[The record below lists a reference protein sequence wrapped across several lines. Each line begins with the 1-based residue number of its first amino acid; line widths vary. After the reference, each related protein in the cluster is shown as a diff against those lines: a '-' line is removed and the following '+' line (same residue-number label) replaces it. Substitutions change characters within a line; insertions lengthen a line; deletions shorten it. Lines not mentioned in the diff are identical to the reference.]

1 MKPLHR
7 LLARIKIA
15 PFLPQKPWQI
25 ALFAVTGM
33 FVLGVFLAAA
43 VALVL
48 TPTLPSLDELSEN
61 NLKVPLRVYSAEGT
75 LLAEFGEERRIP
87 IKVADVPPQ
96 LIRAILAAEDDA
108 FYYHQGVDFQGI
120 LRAAIN
126 NLRRGRTSEG
136 ASTITMQVAR
146 NYFLS
151 PEKTYARK
159 IKEVLLAFKFE
170 REFSKN
176 QILELY
182 LNKIYLG
189 SRAYGFAAA
198 AQIYFGKNLNELV
211 LPEMALLAGLPKAPS
226 RYNPLVNPDI
236 ALERRAYVLRRM
248 LKLGAIDETVFTES
262 MNAPLGA
269 SRHALRFSVDA
280 PYLAEMVRQAMVE
293 KYAESSYADGYHV
306 YTTIRVKDQQAA
318 DAALRKALIAY
329 DRRHGWR
336 GPAGQENISRMT
348 ATDRL
353 DELLKDYPSV
363 GNLIPAIIKY
373 TDNKLAIAYIQ
384 DGTGIELGLPEVA
397 WAAQYIDADTLGPT
411 PKRINDVLRV
421 GDVVYLERVNEEQW
435 LLAQVPEAEGGFVAL
450 DPRNGAILALSGGFD
465 FRQNQY
471 NHATLAQRQP
481 GSSFKPFIYSA
492 ALEKGFTPA
501 SLISG
506 APIVIEDFSLEDE
519 WRPEDYSHKF
529 FGPTRLRKALALSLN
544 LVAVRLLRAITPE
557 YAAEY
562 MGRFGFNPATLPKNL
577 SLTLGTADATP
588 LQMAEAFAVF
598 ANGGYRI
605 QSHFIQRIEDAKHNI
620 IEQANPVVVCPDC
633 LAPKIGDPQGRGSVA
648 GGRTPGATDPQ
659 GRGSVAGGRTPGATD
674 PQGRGSF
681 AGGRTPGAT
690 DPQGRGSVAGDQ
702 VPVAADPT
710 MPVPRYAEQV
720 ITPQN
725 SFLMNSILRD
735 TVSYGTARAANV
747 LNRKDLA
754 GKTGTTNDHRD
765 AWFNGFNSDLV
776 AISWVGFDYNQSLGK
791 GETGG
796 RAALPMWIDYM
807 RVVLED
813 VPEKPLLTPPGM
825 VSMHINRETG
835 KPTAPSDPDAM
846 IEYFV
851 EGTTESS
858 TDVPEAGTVPAPE
871 GVREGLF

>member
-1 MKPLHR
+1 MKPLHS
-7 LLARIKIA
+7 LFAGLKIT

-25 ALFAVTGM
+25 ALFAITGM
-33 FVLGVFLAAA
+33 FVLGAFLAAT

-48 TPTLPSLDELSEN
+48 TPTLPSLEDLSGDH
-61 NLKVPLRVYSAEGT
+61 LKVPLRIYTSEGT

-96 LIRAILAAEDDA
+96 LIQAILSAEDDA

-159 IKEVLLAFKFE
+159 IKEVLLAFKIE
-170 REFSKN
+170 REFSKS

-182 LNKIYLG
+182 LNKIFLG

-198 AQIYFGKNLNELV
+198 AQIYFGKNLNELA

-226 RYNPLVNPDI
+226 RYNPIANPES
-236 ALERRAYVLRRM
+236 ALERRSYVLRRM
-248 LKLGAIDETVFTES
+248 LKLGLINEATFTES

-280 PYLAEMVRQAMVE
+280 PYVAEMVRQIIVE
-293 KYAESSYADGYHV
+293 KYTESSYADGYHI
-306 YTTIRVKDQQAA
+306 YTTIRDKDQQAA
-318 DAALRKALIAY
+318 DAALRKALLAY

-336 GPAGQENISRMT
+336 GPAGQERINRKTEAS
-348 ATDRL
+348 RL

-363 GNLIPAIIKY
+363 GNLIPAIITQ
-373 TDNKLAIAYIQ
+373 TDEKLAIAYTQ
-384 DGTGIELGLPEVA
+384 DGTSIDLGLPAVA
-397 WAAQYIDADTLGPT
+397 WAAHYIDEDTLGPS
-411 PKRINDVLRV
+411 PKRVTDVLRV
-421 GDVVYLERVNEEQW
+421 GDVIYLEHVNEDEW
-435 LLAQVPEAEGGFVAL
+435 KLAQVPDVEGGFVAL
-450 DPRNGAILALSGGFD
+450 DPKNGAILALGGGFD
-465 FRQNQY
+465 FRHNQY
-471 NHATLAQRQP
+471 NHVALAQRLP

-506 APIVIEDFSLEDE
+506 APIVVEDVSLEDE
-519 WRPEDYSHKF
+519 WRPEDYSRKF

-544 LVAVRLLRAITPE
+544 LVSVRLLRAITPE

-562 MGRFGFNPATLPKNL
+562 MGRFGFNPEKLPKNL

-605 QSHFIQRIEDAKHNI
+605 QNHLIQRIEDAKHNI
-620 IEQANPVVVCPDC
+620 LEQANPIVVCPGC
-633 LAPKIGDPQGRGSVA
+633 PAPKSSDPA
-648 GGRTPGATDPQ
+648 IPA
-659 GRGSVAGGRTPGATD
+659 
-674 PQGRGSF
+674 
-681 AGGRTPGAT
+681 
-690 DPQGRGSVAGDQ
+690 
-702 VPVAADPT
+702 
-710 MPVPRYAEQV
+710 PRYAEQV
-720 ITPQN
+720 ITAQN

-735 TVSYGTARAANV
+735 TISYGTAQAANV

-776 AISWVGFDYNQSLGK
+776 AISWVGFDQNQPLGK

-813 VPEKPLLTPPGM
+813 TPEKPLVPPPGI
-825 VSMHINRETG
+825 VATHINRDTG
-835 KPTAPSDPDAM
+835 KPTAPSDPNAM
-846 IEYFV
+846 LEYFM
-851 EGTTESS
+851 EGTVETG
-858 TDVPEAGTVPAPE
+858 TDVLEGGTAPAPE

>member
-1 MKPLHR
+1 MKLLNGLFIR
-7 LLARIKIA
+7 LKIA

-33 FVLGVFLAAA
+33 FVLGIFLAAT

-48 TPTLPSLDELSEN
+48 TPTLPSLEDLSGER
-61 NLKVPLRVYSAEGT
+61 LKVPLRIYTSEGT

-87 IKVADVPPQ
+87 IKVADVPPL
-96 LIRAILAAEDDA
+96 LIQAILSAEDDA

-126 NLRRGRTSEG
+126 NLRRGHTSEG

-159 IKEVLLAFKFE
+159 IKEVLLAFKIE
-170 REFSKN
+170 REFNKN

-182 LNKIYLG
+182 LNKIFLG

-198 AQIYFGKNLNELV
+198 AQIYFGKNLNELA

-226 RYNPLVNPDI
+226 RYSPLANPAS

-248 LKLGAIDETVFTES
+248 LKLGIINEATFTDS
-262 MNAPLGA
+262 MNAPLGV

-280 PYLAEMVRQAMVE
+280 PYVAEMVRQIIVE
-293 KYAESSYADGYHV
+293 KYTESSYADGYHV
-306 YTTIRVKDQQAA
+306 YTTIRAKDQQAA
-318 DAALRKALIAY
+318 DAALRKALLAY

-336 GPAGQENISRMT
+336 GPAGRENIGRKT
-348 ATDRL
+348 ETGRL
-353 DELLKDYPSV
+353 DELLKDYPNV
-363 GNLIPAIIKY
+363 GGLIPAIIKH
-373 TDNKLAIAYIQ
+373 TDEKLAVAYTQ
-384 DGTGIELGLPEVA
+384 DGTSIELGLPAVA
-397 WAAQYIDADTLGPT
+397 WAARYVDEETLGPS
-411 PKRINDVLRV
+411 PKHVTDVLRI
-421 GDVVYLERVNEEQW
+421 GDVIYLERVKVSESDDEW
-435 LLAQVPEAEGGFVAL
+435 KLAQVPDVEGGFVAL
-450 DPRNGAILALSGGFD
+450 DPKNGAILALGGGFD
-465 FRQNQY
+465 FRHNQY
-471 NHATLAQRQP
+471 NHVALAQRQP

-506 APIVIEDFSLEDE
+506 APIVVEDVSLEDE
-519 WRPEDYSHKF
+519 WRPEDYSRKF

-544 LVAVRLLRAITPE
+544 LVSVRLLRAITPE
-557 YAAEY
+557 YAVEY
-562 MGRFGFNPATLPKNL
+562 MARFGFNPEKLPKNL
-577 SLTLGTADATP
+577 SLTLGTADATA

-605 QSHFIQRIEDAKHNI
+605 QNHLIQRIEDAKHNI
-620 IEQANPVVVCPDC
+620 LEQAGPIVVCPGCPEPKSLDPAKP
-633 LAPKIGDPQGRGSVA
+633 APRH
-648 GGRTPGATDPQ
+648 
-659 GRGSVAGGRTPGATD
+659 
-674 PQGRGSF
+674 
-681 AGGRTPGAT
+681 
-690 DPQGRGSVAGDQ
+690 
-702 VPVAADPT
+702 
-710 MPVPRYAEQV
+710 AEQV

-735 TVSYGTARAANV
+735 TISYGTAQAANV
-747 LNRKDLA
+747 LSRKDLA

-776 AISWVGFDYNQSLGK
+776 AISWVGFDQNRPLGK

-807 RVVLED
+807 RVVLEG
-813 VPEKPLLTPPGM
+813 VPEKPLLTPPGI
-825 VSMHINRETG
+825 VTAHIHRETG
-835 KPTAPSDPDAM
+835 KPAKANDPNAM
-846 IEYFV
+846 LEYFI

-858 TDVPEAGTVPAPE
+858 TDVLEGGTAPAPE

>member
-1 MKPLHR
+1 MKPLHS
-7 LLARIKIA
+7 LFARFKIT
-15 PFLPQKPWQI
+15 PFLPRKPWQI

-48 TPTLPSLDELSEN
+48 TPTLPSLDDLSGN
-61 NLKVPLRVYSAEGT
+61 HLKVPLRVYSAEST

-87 IKVADVPPQ
+87 IKIADVPPQ
-96 LIRAILAAEDDA
+96 LTRAILAAEDDA

-159 IKEVLLAFKFE
+159 IKEVLLAFKIE
-170 REFSKN
+170 REFSKD

-182 LNKIYLG
+182 LNKIFLG

-198 AQIYFGKNLNELV
+198 AQIYFGKNLNELA

-226 RYNPLVNPDI
+226 RYNPLANPDN

-248 LKLGAIDETVFTES
+248 LKLGVIDETAFTES

-269 SRHALRFSVDA
+269 SRHALRYNVDA
-280 PYLAEMVRQAMVE
+280 PYVAEMVRQIMVE
-293 KYAESSYADGYHV
+293 KYTESSYADGYHV

-318 DAALRKALIAY
+318 DAALRKALLAY

-336 GPAGQENISRMT
+336 GPAGRENTSRKT
-348 ATDRL
+348 ETDSL
-353 DELLKDYPSV
+353 DELLKDYPNV
-363 GNLIPAIIKY
+363 GNLIPAIIRH
-373 TDNKLAIAYIQ
+373 TEEQLAVAYIQ
-384 DGTGIELGLPEVA
+384 DGSSIELGLPAVA
-397 WAAQYIDADTLGPT
+397 WAAQQIDEDTLGPG
-411 PKRINDVLRV
+411 PKRVNDVLRV

-435 LLAQVPEAEGGFVAL
+435 MLAQVPEVEGGFVAI
-450 DPRNGAILALSGGFD
+450 DPNNGAILALSGGFD
-465 FRQNQY
+465 FRRNQY

-506 APIVIEDFSLEDE
+506 APIVIEDVSLEDE
-519 WRPEDYSHKF
+519 WRPEDYSRKF

-605 QSHFIQRIEDAKHNI
+605 QGHLIQRIEDAQHNI
-620 IEQANPVVVCPDC
+620 LEQANPIVVCPDC
-633 LAPKIGDPQGRGSVA
+633 PPPPGSV
-648 GGRTPGATDPQ
+648 TPT
-659 GRGSVAGGRTPGATD
+659 
-674 PQGRGSF
+674 
-681 AGGRTPGAT
+681 
-690 DPQGRGSVAGDQ
+690 
-702 VPVAADPT
+702 ADPAN
-710 MPVPRYAEQV
+710 PVPRYAERV

-754 GKTGTTNDHRD
+754 GKTCTTNDHRD
-765 AWFNGFNSDLV
+765 AWFNGYNSDLV
-776 AISWVGFDYNQSLGK
+776 AISWIGFDHNQSLGK

-813 VPEKPLLTPPGM
+813 MPEKPLLPPAG
-825 VSMHINRETG
+825 VVAVHINRESG

-851 EGTTESS
+851 KGTTESS
-858 TDVPEAGTVPAPE
+858 TDVLETGTAPAPE

>member
-1 MKPLHR
+1 MKPLHS
-7 LLARIKIA
+7 LFAGLKIT

-25 ALFAVTGM
+25 ALFAITGM
-33 FVLGVFLAAA
+33 FVLGAFLAAT

-48 TPTLPSLDELSEN
+48 TPTLPSLEDLSGDH
-61 NLKVPLRVYSAEGT
+61 LKVPLRIYTSEGT

-96 LIRAILAAEDDA
+96 LIQAILSAEDDA

-159 IKEVLLAFKFE
+159 IKEVLLAFKIE
-170 REFSKN
+170 REFSKS

-182 LNKIYLG
+182 LNKIFLG

-198 AQIYFGKNLNELV
+198 AQIYFGKNLNELA

-226 RYNPLVNPDI
+226 RYNPIANPES
-236 ALERRAYVLRRM
+236 ALERRSYVLRRM
-248 LKLGAIDETVFTES
+248 LKLGLINEATFTES

-280 PYLAEMVRQAMVE
+280 PYVAEMVRQIIVE
-293 KYAESSYADGYHV
+293 KYTESSYADGYHI
-306 YTTIRVKDQQAA
+306 YTTIRDKDQQAA
-318 DAALRKALIAY
+318 DAALRKALLAY

-336 GPAGQENISRMT
+336 GPAGQERINRKTEAS
-348 ATDRL
+348 RL

-363 GNLIPAIIKY
+363 GNLIPAIITQ
-373 TDNKLAIAYIQ
+373 TDEKLAIAYTQ
-384 DGTGIELGLPEVA
+384 DGTSIDLGLPAVA
-397 WAAQYIDADTLGPT
+397 WAAHYIDEDTLGPS
-411 PKRINDVLRV
+411 PKRVTDVLRV
-421 GDVVYLERVNEEQW
+421 GDVIYLEHVNEDEW
-435 LLAQVPEAEGGFVAL
+435 KLAQVPDVEGGFVAL
-450 DPRNGAILALSGGFD
+450 DPKNGAILALSGGFD
-465 FRQNQY
+465 FRLNQY
-471 NHATLAQRQP
+471 NHVALAQRLP

-506 APIVIEDFSLEDE
+506 APIVVEDVSLEDE
-519 WRPEDYSHKF
+519 WRPEDYSRKF

-544 LVAVRLLRAITPE
+544 LVSVRLLRAITPE

-562 MGRFGFNPATLPKNL
+562 MGRFGFNPEKLPKNL

-605 QSHFIQRIEDAKHNI
+605 QNHLIQRIEDAKHNI
-620 IEQANPVVVCPDC
+620 LEQANPIVVCPGC
-633 LAPKIGDPQGRGSVA
+633 PAPKSSDPA
-648 GGRTPGATDPQ
+648 IPA
-659 GRGSVAGGRTPGATD
+659 
-674 PQGRGSF
+674 
-681 AGGRTPGAT
+681 
-690 DPQGRGSVAGDQ
+690 
-702 VPVAADPT
+702 
-710 MPVPRYAEQV
+710 PRYAEQV
-720 ITPQN
+720 ITAQN

-735 TVSYGTARAANV
+735 TISYGTAQAANV

-776 AISWVGFDYNQSLGK
+776 AISWVGFDQNQPLGK

-813 VPEKPLLTPPGM
+813 TPEKPLVPPPGI
-825 VSMHINRETG
+825 VATHINRDTG
-835 KPTAPSDPDAM
+835 KPTAPSDPNAM
-846 IEYFV
+846 LEYFM
-851 EGTTESS
+851 EGTVETG
-858 TDVPEAGTVPAPE
+858 TDVLEGGTAPAPE

>member
-1 MKPLHR
+1 MKLLHSLFAR
-7 LLARIKIA
+7 LKIT

-25 ALFAVTGM
+25 ALFAVTGL
-33 FVLGVFLAAA
+33 FVLGVFLAAT

-48 TPTLPSLDELSEN
+48 TPTLPSLEDLSGDR
-61 NLKVPLRVYSAEGT
+61 LKVPLRIYTSEGT

-87 IKVADVPPQ
+87 IKVAEVPPQ
-96 LIRAILAAEDDA
+96 LIQAILSAEDDA

-151 PEKTYARK
+151 PEKTYTRK
-159 IKEVLLAFKFE
+159 IREVLLAFKIE
-170 REFSKN
+170 REFNKN

-182 LNKIYLG
+182 LNKIFLG

-198 AQIYFGKNLNELV
+198 AQIYFGKNLNELA

-226 RYNPLVNPDI
+226 RYSPLANPLS

-248 LKLGAIDETVFTES
+248 LKLGIIDEAAFTDS
-262 MNAPLGA
+262 MNAPLGT

-280 PYLAEMVRQAMVE
+280 PYVAEMVRQVMVE
-293 KYAESSYADGYHV
+293 RYTESSYADGYHV
-306 YTTIRVKDQQAA
+306 YTTIRAKDQQAA
-318 DAALRKALIAY
+318 DAALRKALLAY

-336 GPAGQENISRMT
+336 GPAGHENISRKT
-348 ATDRL
+348 EAGRL
-353 DELLKDYPSV
+353 DELLKDYPNV
-363 GNLIPAIIKY
+363 GSLIPAIIKH
-373 TDNKLAIAYIQ
+373 TDEKLAVAYTQ
-384 DGTGIELGLPEVA
+384 DGTSIELGLPAVA
-397 WAAQYIDADTLGPT
+397 WAARYIDEDTLGPS
-411 PKRINDVLRV
+411 PKRVTDVLRV
-421 GDVVYLERVNEEQW
+421 GDVIYLERIKVDEADDEW
-435 LLAQVPEAEGGFVAL
+435 KLAQVPDVEGGFVAL
-450 DPRNGAILALSGGFD
+450 DPKSGAILALGGGFD
-465 FRQNQY
+465 FRHNQY
-471 NHATLAQRQP
+471 NHVALAQRQP

-506 APIVIEDFSLEDE
+506 APIVVEDVSLEDE
-519 WRPEDYSHKF
+519 WRPEDYSRKF

-544 LVAVRLLRAITPE
+544 LVSVRLLRAITPE
-557 YAAEY
+557 YAVEY
-562 MGRFGFNPATLPKNL
+562 MERFGFNPAKLPKNL

-588 LQMAEAFAVF
+588 MQMASAFAVF

-605 QSHFIQRIEDAKHNI
+605 EPYLIARIEDAKHNVL
-620 IEQANPVVVCPDC
+620 EQANPIVVCPGC
-633 LAPKIGDPQGRGSVA
+633 PAPKSIDPA
-648 GGRTPGATDPQ
+648 KPA
-659 GRGSVAGGRTPGATD
+659 
-674 PQGRGSF
+674 
-681 AGGRTPGAT
+681 
-690 DPQGRGSVAGDQ
+690 
-702 VPVAADPT
+702 
-710 MPVPRYAEQV
+710 PRHAEQV

-735 TVSYGTARAANV
+735 TISYGTAQAANV

-776 AISWVGFDYNQSLGK
+776 AISWVGFDRNQPLGK

-807 RVVLED
+807 RVVLEGA
-813 VPEKPLLTPPGM
+813 PEKPLVPPSGM
-825 VSMHINRETG
+825 VTSHINRETG
-835 KPTAPSDPDAM
+835 KPTTAADPNAM
-846 IEYFV
+846 LEYFI
-851 EGTTESS
+851 EGTSESS
-858 TDVPEAGTVPAPE
+858 TDVLEGGTVPAPE

>member
-1 MKPLHR
+1 MKLLHSLFAR
-7 LLARIKIA
+7 LKIA

-25 ALFAVTGM
+25 VLFAVTGM

-43 VALVL
+43 VALIL
-48 TPTLPSLDELSEN
+48 TPTLPSLGDLSEGH
-61 NLKVPLRVYSAEGT
+61 LKVPLRVYSAEGT
-75 LLAEFGEERRIP
+75 LIAEFGEERRIP

-151 PEKTYARK
+151 PEKTYTRK

-176 QILELY
+176 EILELY

-198 AQIYFGKNLNELV
+198 AQIYFGKNLNELTI
-211 LPEMALLAGLPKAPS
+211 PEMALLAGLPKAPS
-226 RYNPLVNPDI
+226 RYNPLANPDS
-236 ALERRAYVLRRM
+236 AFERRAYVLRRM
-248 LKLGAIDETVFTES
+248 LKLGVIDETTFTES

-280 PYLAEMVRQAMVE
+280 PYVAEMVRQIMVE
-293 KYAESSYADGYHV
+293 KYTESSSYADGYHV
-306 YTTIRVKDQQAA
+306 YTTIQVKDQQAA
-318 DAALRKALIAY
+318 DAALRKALLAY

-353 DELLKDYPSV
+353 DELLKDYPNV
-363 GNLIPAIIKY
+363 GNLIPAIIKF
-373 TDNKLAIAYIQ
+373 TDEKLAIAYIQ
-384 DGTGIELGLPEVA
+384 DGTSIELGLPAVA
-397 WAAQYIDADTLGPT
+397 WAAQRIDEDTLGPA
-411 PKRINDVLRV
+411 PRRITDVLRV
-421 GDVVYLERVNEEQW
+421 GDVVYLERTNEERW
-435 LLAQVPEAEGGFVAL
+435 ILAQIPEAEGGFVSL
-450 DPRNGAILALSGGFD
+450 DPKNGAILALSGGFD
-465 FRQNQY
+465 FRLNQY

-506 APIVIEDFSLEDE
+506 APIVIEDVSLEDE

-562 MGRFGFNPATLPKNL
+562 MGRFGFDPAKLPKNL

-605 QSHFIQRIEDAKHNI
+605 HGHLIQRIEDAKHNI

-633 LAPKIGDPQGRGSVA
+633 ATPKGNDPQGRGSVA
-648 GGRTPGATDPQ
+648 EGGMPEATDP
-659 GRGSVAGGRTPGATD
+659 RGLEVVAGEPASEMTD
-674 PQGRGSF
+674 PSK
-681 AGGRTPGAT
+681 
-690 DPQGRGSVAGDQ
+690 
-702 VPVAADPT
+702 
-710 MPVPRYAEQV
+710 PVPRYAEQV

-735 TVSYGTARAANV
+735 TVSYGTAQAANV

-776 AISWVGFDYNQSLGK
+776 AISWVGFDQNQSLGK

-807 RVVLED
+807 RVVLEG
-813 VPEKPLLTPPGM
+813 VPEKPLLPPPG
-825 VSMHINRETG
+825 VVAVHINRETG
-835 KPTAPSDPDAM
+835 KPAAPSDPDTM
-846 IEYFV
+846 IEYFI
-851 EGTTESS
+851 EGTSEAS
-858 TDVPEAGTVPAPE
+858 TDVLEPGTAPAPE

>member
-1 MKPLHR
+1 MKPLHSLLTR
-7 LLARIKIA
+7 LKIA

-48 TPTLPSLDELSEN
+48 TPTLPSLDDLSESH
-61 NLKVPLRVYSAEGT
+61 LKVPLRVYSAEGT
-75 LLAEFGEERRIP
+75 LIAEFGEERRIP

-96 LIRAILAAEDDA
+96 LIRAILAAEDDG

-176 QILELY
+176 EILELY

-198 AQIYFGKNLNELV
+198 AQIYFGKNLNELTI
-211 LPEMALLAGLPKAPS
+211 PEMALLAGLPKAPS
-226 RYNPLVNPDI
+226 RYNPLANPDI
-236 ALERRAYVLRRM
+236 AFERRAYVLRRM
-248 LKLGAIDETVFTES
+248 LKLGVIDETIFTES

-280 PYLAEMVRQAMVE
+280 PYVAEMVRQIMVE
-293 KYAESSYADGYHV
+293 KFTESSYADGYHV
-306 YTTIRVKDQQAA
+306 YTTIHVKDQQAA
-318 DAALRKALIAY
+318 DAALRKALLAY

-363 GNLIPAIIKY
+363 GNLIPAIIKF
-373 TDNKLAIAYIQ
+373 TDEKLAIAYIQ
-384 DGTGIELGLPEVA
+384 DGTSIELGLPAIA
-397 WAAQYIDADTLGPT
+397 WAAPYIDENTLGPA
-411 PKRINDVLRV
+411 PKRIKDVLRV
-421 GDVVYLERVNEEQW
+421 GDVVYLEHVNEEQW
-435 LLAQVPEAEGGFVAL
+435 VLAQIPEAEGGFVSL
-450 DPRNGAILALSGGFD
+450 DPKNGAILALSGGFD
-465 FRQNQY
+465 FRVNQY

-506 APIVIEDFSLEDE
+506 APIVIEDVSLEDE

-562 MGRFGFNPATLPKNL
+562 MGRFGFDPAKLPKNL

-605 QSHFIQRIEDAKHNI
+605 QGHLIQRIEDAKHNI

-633 LAPKIGDPQGRGSVA
+633 PAPKGDDPQGRGSVA
-648 GGRTPGATDPQ
+648 GGRTPEATDPQ
-659 GRGSVAGGRTPGATD
+659 GRGSVAVGQPLEMTD
-674 PQGRGSF
+674 PAKQ
-681 AGGRTPGAT
+681 
-690 DPQGRGSVAGDQ
+690 
-702 VPVAADPT
+702 
-710 MPVPRYAEQV
+710 VPRYAEQV

-735 TVSYGTARAANV
+735 TVSYGTAQAANV

-776 AISWVGFDYNQSLGK
+776 AISWVGFDHNQSLGK

-813 VPEKPLLTPPGM
+813 VPEKPLLPPPGI
-825 VSMHINRETG
+825 VAMHINRETG
-835 KPTAPSDPDAM
+835 KPAAPSDPDAM
-846 IEYFV
+846 LEYFI
-851 EGTTESS
+851 EGTSDAS
-858 TDVPEAGTVPAPE
+858 TDVLEPGTAPAPE

>member
-1 MKPLHR
+1 MKLLHGLFAR
-7 LLARIKIA
+7 LKIA

-33 FVLGVFLAAA
+33 FVLGVFLAAS

-48 TPTLPSLDELSEN
+48 TPTLPSLEDLSGDK
-61 NLKVPLRVYSAEGT
+61 LKVPLRIYTSEGT
-75 LLAEFGEERRIP
+75 LIAEFGEERRIP
-87 IKVADVPPQ
+87 IKIGEAPPR
-96 LIRAILAAEDDA
+96 LIQAILAAEDDA

-151 PEKTYARK
+151 PEKTYTRK
-159 IKEVLLAFKFE
+159 IKEVLLAFKIE
-170 REFSKN
+170 REFSKD

-182 LNKIYLG
+182 LNKIFLG

-198 AQIYFGKNLNELV
+198 AQIYFGKNPNDLT

-226 RYNPLVNPDI
+226 RYNPLTNPDS

-248 LKLGAIDETVFTES
+248 LKLGAIDEATYTES
-262 MNAPLGA
+262 MNAPIGA
-269 SRHALRFSVDA
+269 SRHALRYSVDA
-280 PYLAEMVRQAMVE
+280 PYVAEMVRQVMVE
-293 KYAESSYADGYHV
+293 KFTESSYADGYHV
-306 YTTIRVKDQQAA
+306 YTTIRARDQQAA
-318 DAALRKALIAY
+318 DAALRKALLDY

-336 GPAGQENISRMT
+336 GPAGQERISRKT
-348 ATDRL
+348 EPSRL
-353 DELLKDYPSV
+353 DELLKDYPNV
-363 GNLIPAIIKY
+363 GGLIPAIIRDIDDKQ
-373 TDNKLAIAYIQ
+373 AVAYAQ
-384 DGTGIELGLPEVA
+384 DGTSIELGPSAVA
-397 WAAQYIDADTLGPT
+397 WAARHIDTDTLGPA
-411 PKRINDVLRV
+411 PKRVTDVLQL
-421 GDVVYLERVNEEQW
+421 GDVVYLERVRVNEAEDQW
-435 LLAQVPEAEGGFVAL
+435 KLAQVPDVEGGFVAI
-450 DPRNGAILALSGGFD
+450 DPKNGAVLALHGGFD
-465 FRQNQY
+465 FQLNQY
-471 NHATLAQRQP
+471 NHVALAQRQP

-506 APIVIEDFSLEDE
+506 APIVIEDVSLEEE
-519 WRPEDYSHKF
+519 WRPEDYSRKF

-557 YAAEY
+557 YAVEY
-562 MGRFGFNPATLPKNL
+562 MARFGFNPKKLPKNL

-588 LQMAEAFAVF
+588 LQMASAFAVF

-605 QSHFIQRIEDAKHNI
+605 EPYLIARIEDAKHNVL
-620 IEQANPVVVCPDC
+620 EQANPITVCPAC
-633 LAPKIGDPQGRGSVA
+633 PAQPGSIA
-648 GGRTPGATDPQ
+648 GATSP
-659 GRGSVAGGRTPGATD
+659 AEP
-674 PQGRGSF
+674 
-681 AGGRTPGAT
+681 
-690 DPQGRGSVAGDQ
+690 
-702 VPVAADPT
+702 AA
-710 MPVPRYAEQV
+710 RYAEQA

-725 SFLMNSILRD
+725 SFLMTSILRD
-735 TVSYGTARAANV
+735 TISYGTAQAANV

-765 AWFNGFNSDLV
+765 AWFSGFNSELV
-776 AISWVGFDYNQSLGK
+776 AISWVGFDQNQPLGK

-807 RVVLED
+807 RVVLD
-813 VPEKPLLTPPGM
+813 GVPEKPLVPPPGI
-825 VSMHINRETG
+825 VTTHINRDTG
-835 KPTAPSDPDAM
+835 KPAAPSDPNTM
-846 IEYFV
+846 LEYFM
-851 EGTTESS
+851 EGTVESS
-858 TDVPEAGTVPAPE
+858 TDVLEGGTAPAPE

>member
-1 MKPLHR
+1 MKPLHS
-7 LLARIKIA
+7 LFAGLKIT

-25 ALFAVTGM
+25 ALFAITGM
-33 FVLGVFLAAA
+33 FVLGAFLAAT

-48 TPTLPSLDELSEN
+48 TPTLPSLEDLSGDR
-61 NLKVPLRVYSAEGT
+61 LKVPLRIYTSEGT
-75 LLAEFGEERRIP
+75 LIAEFGEERRIP
-87 IKVADVPPQ
+87 IKVAEVPPQ
-96 LIRAILAAEDDA
+96 LIQAILSAEDDA

-126 NLRRGRTSEG
+126 NLRRGHTSEG

-159 IKEVLLAFKFE
+159 IKEVLLAFKIE
-170 REFSKN
+170 REFSKS

-182 LNKIYLG
+182 LNKIFLG

-198 AQIYFGKNLNELV
+198 AQIYFGKNLNELA

-226 RYNPLVNPDI
+226 RYNPLANPES

-248 LKLGAIDETVFTES
+248 LKLGLINETTFTES

-280 PYLAEMVRQAMVE
+280 PYVAEMVRQVMVE
-293 KYAESSYADGYHV
+293 KYTESSYADGYHV
-306 YTTIRVKDQQAA
+306 YTTIRDKDQQAA
-318 DAALRKALIAY
+318 DAALRKALLAY

-336 GPAGQENISRMT
+336 GPAGQERINRKT
-348 ATDRL
+348 EAGRL

-363 GNLIPAIIKY
+363 GNLIPAIIKQ
-373 TDNKLAIAYIQ
+373 TDEKLAIAYTQ
-384 DGTGIELGLPEVA
+384 DGTSIDLGLPAVA
-397 WAAQYIDADTLGPT
+397 WAAHYIDEDTLGPS
-411 PKRINDVLRV
+411 PKRVTDVLRV
-421 GDVVYLERVNEEQW
+421 GDVIYLEHVNEDEW
-435 LLAQVPEAEGGFVAL
+435 KLAQVPDVEGGFVAL
-450 DPRNGAILALSGGFD
+450 DPKNGAILALGGGFD
-465 FRQNQY
+465 FRHNQY
-471 NHATLAQRQP
+471 NHVALAQRQP

-506 APIVIEDFSLEDE
+506 APIVVEDVSLEDE
-519 WRPEDYSHKF
+519 WRPEDYSRKF

-544 LVAVRLLRAITPE
+544 LVSVRLLRAITPE

-562 MGRFGFNPATLPKNL
+562 MGRFGFNPEKLPKNL

-605 QSHFIQRIEDAKHNI
+605 QNHLIQRIEDAKHNI
-620 IEQANPVVVCPDC
+620 LEQANPIVVCPGC
-633 LAPKIGDPQGRGSVA
+633 PAPKSDDSQGRGSVV
-648 GGRTPGATDPQ
+648 GGKLPGATDP
-659 GRGSVAGGRTPGATD
+659 AN
-674 PQGRGSF
+674 
-681 AGGRTPGAT
+681 
-690 DPQGRGSVAGDQ
+690 
-702 VPVAADPT
+702 
-710 MPVPRYAEQV
+710 PVPRHAEQV
-720 ITPQN
+720 ITAQN

-735 TVSYGTARAANV
+735 TISYGTAQAANV
-747 LNRKDLA
+747 LDRKDLA

-776 AISWVGFDYNQSLGK
+776 AISWVGFDQNQPLGK

-807 RVVLED
+807 RVVLEGA
-813 VPEKPLLTPPGM
+813 PEKPLVPPTGI
-825 VSMHINRETG
+825 VTTHINRETG
-835 KPTAPSDPDAM
+835 KLTTASDPNAM
-846 IEYFV
+846 LEYFI

-858 TDVPEAGTVPAPE
+858 TDVLEGGTAPAPE

>member
-1 MKPLHR
+1 MKPLHSLFAR
-7 LLARIKIA
+7 LKIT

-33 FVLGVFLAAA
+33 FVLGVFLTAA

-48 TPTLPSLDELSEN
+48 TPTLPSLDDLSEN
-61 NLKVPLRVYSAEGT
+61 RLKVPLRVYSAEGT

-159 IKEVLLAFKFE
+159 IKEVLLAFKIE
-170 REFSKN
+170 REFSKD

-182 LNKIYLG
+182 LNKIFLG

-198 AQIYFGKNLNELV
+198 AQIYFGKNLNELT

-226 RYNPLVNPDI
+226 RYNPLANPDS

-248 LKLGAIDETVFTES
+248 LKLGVIDETVFTES
-262 MNAPLGA
+262 LNAPLGA

-280 PYLAEMVRQAMVE
+280 PFVAEMVRQFMVE
-293 KYAESSYADGYHV
+293 KYTESSYADGYHV

-318 DAALRKALIAY
+318 DAALRKALLAY

-336 GPAGQENISRMT
+336 GPAGRESTSRKT
-348 ATDRL
+348 ETSRL

-363 GNLIPAIIKY
+363 GNLIPAIIKHS
-373 TDNKLAIAYIQ
+373 DEKQAIAYIQ
-384 DGTGIELGLPEVA
+384 DGSSIELGLPAVA
-397 WAAQYIDADTLGPT
+397 WAAQQIDEDTLGPA
-411 PKRINDVLRV
+411 PKRVNDVLRV
-421 GDVVYLERVNEEQW
+421 GDVVYLEHLNDDEW
-435 LLAQVPEAEGGFVAL
+435 KLAQVPDVEGGLVAI
-450 DPRNGAILALSGGFD
+450 DPKNGAILALSGGFD
-465 FRQNQY
+465 FRRNQY
-471 NHATLAQRQP
+471 NHVALAQRQP

-506 APIVIEDFSLEDE
+506 APIVVEDVSLEDE
-519 WRPEDYSHKF
+519 WRPEDYSRKF

-544 LVAVRLLRAITPE
+544 LVSVRLLRAITPE

-562 MGRFGFNPATLPKNL
+562 MGRFGFSPEKLPKNL
-577 SLTLGTADATP
+577 SLTLGTAEATP
-588 LQMAEAFAVF
+588 LQMASAFAVF
-598 ANGGYRI
+598 ANGGFRI
-605 QSHFIQRIEDAKHNI
+605 EPYLIARIEDAKHNI
-620 IEQANPVVVCPDC
+620 LEQANPVVVCPGC
-633 LAPKIGDPQGRGSVA
+633 PAPGSVA
-648 GGRTPGATDPQ
+648 GGTIPGMGEVGQRREPLPRMPGATP
-659 GRGSVAGGRTPGATD
+659 SAP
-674 PQGRGSF
+674 
-681 AGGRTPGAT
+681 
-690 DPQGRGSVAGDQ
+690 
-702 VPVAADPT
+702 AA
-710 MPVPRYAEQV
+710 RHAEQA

-725 SFLMNSILRD
+725 SFLMTSILRD
-735 TVSYGTARAANV
+735 TVSYGTAQSANV

-776 AISWVGFDYNQSLGK
+776 AISWVGFDQNQPLGK

-807 RVVLED
+807 RVVLD
-813 VPEKPLLTPPGM
+813 DLPEKPLVPPAGI
-825 VSMHINRETG
+825 VTAHINRETG
-835 KPTAPSDPDAM
+835 KPTLASDPNAM
-846 IEYFV
+846 LEYFI
-851 EGTTESS
+851 EGTSESG
-858 TDVPEAGTVPAPE
+858 TDVLEGGTAPAPE

>member
-1 MKPLHR
+1 MKLLHGLFAR
-7 LLARIKIA
+7 LNIA

-25 ALFAVTGM
+25 ALFAVTGI
-33 FVLGVFLAAA
+33 FVLGVFLAAT

-48 TPTLPSLDELSEN
+48 TPTLPSLEDLSGDR
-61 NLKVPLRVYSAEGT
+61 LKVPLRIYTSEGT

-87 IKVADVPPQ
+87 IKVAEVPPH
-96 LIRAILAAEDDA
+96 LIQAILSAEDDA

-126 NLRRGRTSEG
+126 NLRRGHTSEG

-159 IKEVLLAFKFE
+159 IKEVLLAFKIE
-170 REFSKN
+170 REFSKD

-182 LNKIYLG
+182 LNKIFLG

-198 AQIYFGKNLNELV
+198 AQIYFGKNLNELA

-226 RYNPLVNPDI
+226 RYNPLANPES

-248 LKLGAIDETVFTES
+248 LKLGVINEATFTES
-262 MNAPLGA
+262 MGAPIGV
-269 SRHALRFSVDA
+269 SRHALRYSVDA
-280 PYLAEMVRQAMVE
+280 PYVAEMVRQAIVE
-293 KYAESSYADGYHV
+293 KYTESSYADGYHV
-306 YTTIRVKDQQAA
+306 YTTIRAKDQQAA
-318 DAALRKALIAY
+318 DTALRKALLAY

-336 GPAGQENISRMT
+336 GPAGHENINRKTEVS
-348 ATDRL
+348 RL
-353 DELLKDYPSV
+353 DELLKDYPAV
-363 GNLIPAIIKY
+363 GNLVPAIIRHIDDKQATAY
-373 TDNKLAIAYIQ
+373 TQ
-384 DGTGIELGLPEVA
+384 DGSGIELGLPAVA
-397 WAAQYIDADTLGPT
+397 WAAHYIDEDTLGPP
-411 PKRINDVLRV
+411 PKRVTDVLQL
-421 GDVVYLERVNEEQW
+421 GDIVYLERAKSNEAEDEW
-435 LLAQVPEAEGGFVAL
+435 KLAQVPDVEGGFVAL
-450 DPRNGAILALSGGFD
+450 DPKNGAILALGGGFD
-465 FRQNQY
+465 FRHNQF
-471 NHATLAQRQP
+471 NHVALAQRQP

-492 ALEKGFTPA
+492 ALEKDFTAA

-506 APIVIEDFSLEDE
+506 APIVVEDVSLEDE
-519 WRPEDYSHKF
+519 WRPEDYSRKF

-544 LVAVRLLRAITPE
+544 LVSVRLLRAITPE
-557 YAAEY
+557 YAVEY
-562 MGRFGFNPATLPKNL
+562 MGRFGFNPEKLPKNL

-605 QSHFIQRIEDAKHNI
+605 QNHLIQRIEDAKHNI
-620 IEQANPVVVCPDC
+620 LEQTNPLVVCAGCPAPTNANPT
-633 LAPKIGDPQGRGSVA
+633 AP
-648 GGRTPGATDPQ
+648 
-659 GRGSVAGGRTPGATD
+659 
-674 PQGRGSF
+674 
-681 AGGRTPGAT
+681 
-690 DPQGRGSVAGDQ
+690 
-702 VPVAADPT
+702 AA
-710 MPVPRYAEQV
+710 RHAEQV

-735 TVSYGTARAANV
+735 TISYGTAQAANV

-765 AWFNGFNSDLV
+765 AWFNGFNSDLI
-776 AISWVGFDYNQSLGK
+776 AISWVGFDQNRPLGK

-807 RVVLED
+807 RVVLD
-813 VPEKPLLTPPGM
+813 GVPEKPLLMPPGI
-825 VSMHINRETG
+825 VTTHINRDTG
-835 KPTAPSDPDAM
+835 KPTAATDPNAM
-846 IEYFV
+846 LEYFI
-851 EGTTESS
+851 EGTVESG
-858 TDVPEAGTVPAPE
+858 TDVLEGGAVPVPE

>member
-1 MKPLHR
+1 MKLLHSLFVR
-7 LLARIKIA
+7 LKIA

-25 ALFAVTGM
+25 ALFAVTGL
-33 FVLGVFLAAA
+33 FVVGIFLAAT

-48 TPTLPSLDELSEN
+48 TPSLPSLDDLSGDR
-61 NLKVPLRVYSAEGT
+61 LKVPLRIYTSEGT

-87 IKVADVPPQ
+87 IKIAEVPPL
-96 LIRAILAAEDDA
+96 LIQAILSAEDDA

-126 NLRRGRTSEG
+126 NLRRGHTSEG

-159 IKEVLLAFKFE
+159 IKEVLLAFKIE

-182 LNKIYLG
+182 LNKIFLG
-189 SRAYGFAAA
+189 SRAYGFAGA
-198 AQIYFGKNLNELV
+198 AQIYFGKNLNELA

-226 RYNPLVNPDI
+226 RYSPLANPAS

-248 LKLGAIDETVFTES
+248 LKLGIINEAAFTES
-262 MNAPLGA
+262 MNTPLGA

-280 PYLAEMVRQAMVE
+280 PYVAEMVRQVMVQ
-293 KYAESSYADGYHV
+293 KYSESSYADGYHV

-318 DAALRKALIAY
+318 DAALRNALLAY

-336 GPAGQENISRMT
+336 GPAGHENIGRKT
-348 ATDRL
+348 TTERL
-353 DELLKDYPSV
+353 DELLKDYPNV
-363 GNLIPAIIKY
+363 GGLIPAIIKGI
-373 TDNKLAIAYIQ
+373 DEKLAIAYIQ
-384 DGTGIELGLPEVA
+384 DGTSLELGLPAVA
-397 WAAQYIDADTLGPT
+397 WAAPYVDEDTLGPSPRQVT
-411 PKRINDVLRV
+411 DVLRL
-421 GDVVYLERVNEEQW
+421 GDVVYLERVKVDETEDQW
-435 LLAQVPEAEGGFVAL
+435 KLAQVPNVEGGFVAI
-450 DPRNGAILALSGGFD
+450 DPKNGAILALRGGFD
-465 FRQNQY
+465 FRLNQY
-471 NHATLAQRQP
+471 NHVALAQRQP
-481 GSSFKPFIYSA
+481 GSGFKPFIYSA

-506 APIVIEDFSLEDE
+506 APIVVEDVSLEDE
-519 WRPEDYSHKF
+519 WRPEDYSRKF

-557 YAAEY
+557 YAVEY
-562 MGRFGFNPATLPKNL
+562 MGRFGFNPEKLPKNL
-577 SLTLGTADATP
+577 SLTLGTADATA

-605 QSHFIQRIEDAKHNI
+605 QNHLIQRIEDAKHNVL
-620 IEQANPVVVCPDC
+620 EQANPVVVCPGC
-633 LAPKIGDPQGRGSVA
+633 PVVTSIDPA
-648 GGRTPGATDPQ
+648 KPA
-659 GRGSVAGGRTPGATD
+659 
-674 PQGRGSF
+674 
-681 AGGRTPGAT
+681 
-690 DPQGRGSVAGDQ
+690 
-702 VPVAADPT
+702 
-710 MPVPRYAEQV
+710 PRYAEQA

-735 TVSYGTARAANV
+735 TISYGTAQAANV

-776 AISWVGFDYNQSLGK
+776 AITWVGFDQNRPLGK

-807 RVVLED
+807 RVVLEG
-813 VPEKPLLTPPGM
+813 VPEKPLVPPPGI
-825 VSMHINRETG
+825 VTAHINRETG
-835 KPTAPSDPDAM
+835 KPATASDPNAM
-846 IEYFV
+846 LEYFIEDTV
-851 EGTTESS
+851 ESG
-858 TDVPEAGTVPAPE
+858 TDVLEGGTAPAPE